1 MTSIRDLD
9 RSVAGEIYTS
19 DESWRV
25 LRALC
30 MFGGRSAGTESERL
44 AVAYMRDRLEAYGL
58 ENSHLEPFEFLGWK
72 RGTSK
77 LEVTAPRW
85 REVPCIGQAY
95 SASAEVEA
103 ELISCE
109 WGHPDV
115 FAALGDRVKGKIA
128 LLRTRPSHEAI
139 PGKALQE
146 TDTERYARAV
156 HAGAVGYL
164 NWNQIPGRSA
174 MVRTMHYGNIPG
186 EIPAAGLSHADGHL
200 LMEMMAD
207 GPVTLRMTEQHSMAQ
222 YESPN
227 VVAEIPGTTKADEIV
242 LVGAHH
248 DGREFN
254 QGALNDA
261 SGAAVVMEAARALA
275 RHKGDFKRTIKV
287 VLFSC
292 ELYGLRGSFA
302 YVDQHRDE
310 LSRIRLMFNL
320 DAAGR
325 PGGSG
330 LGISIIGRP
339 ELVPYLKGIEG
350 DLDLTYDMD
359 IADRFG
365 LGSDYVAFMLNG
377 IATCSAAYTD
387 IARTSGWP
395 DEMGI
400 LGDEL
405 SWRETVED
413 TIDKTAPEYVR
424 RDAIQTARFLAR
436 MANDEEIPGRVLTI
450 EETEKLIE
458 DSGFTERLM
467 GLYYRGAREL
477 AEKGLAVD

>member
-1 MTSIRDLD
+1 M
-9 RSVAGEIYTS
+9 
-19 DESWRV
+19 
-25 LRALC
+25 
-30 MFGGRSAGTESERL
+30 
-44 AVAYMRDRLEAYGL
+44 
-58 ENSHLEPFEFLGWK
+58 
-72 RGTSK
+72 
-77 LEVTAPRW
+77 
-85 REVPCIGQAY
+85 
-95 SASAEVEA
+95 
-103 ELISCE
+103 
-109 WGHPDV
+109 
-115 FAALGDRVKGKIA
+115 
-128 LLRTRPSHEAI
+128 
-139 PGKALQE
+139 
-146 TDTERYARAV
+146 